1 MYRGNMAVRGWCR
14 GPMWSSHFFLGIT
27 CARLRA
33 RDYLP
38 RRLHAVSI
46 LRRMPQAVRLQ
57 VHASESTLSWP
68 VAGSSKSRR
77 TGIIYTQTPMNQLR
91 FRTRLVLIL
100 SLFAIIPALLL
111 TLLWSGT
118 VSTALKF
125 VSGRPA
131 WDSVAASG
139 EKAIAA
145 ARRASLTAS
154 QRRAIDEHERE
165 LRSSVEQARRYSFL
179 AARTVRVIAIAGVL
193 ALLVLTGAASR
204 VAGHLSRQLSRP
216 LDELVRWTEL
226 IGHGESLPPP
236 PERTVVSSSP
246 RKNGEGGP
254 TIEVTTSRVR
264 GAPEFE
270 TLRRSMREMV
280 SELEHGRRQAV
291 EAERL
296 HAFRESARRVAH
308 EIKNPLTPI
317 RFALAR
323 LRGQAPQS
331 LQDDVDVITMES
343 ERLDRMAR
351 SFAEFGKLPEG
362 PPSEV
367 DMGELVRYTARS
379 CVPPGIALDLQ
390 IDENLPRVYGNNGA
404 LAGALSNVLL
414 NAVDASGQNGRIT
427 VKASVAKF
435 GGRDAVR
442 ISVTDEGK
450 GIAAETLGTIW
461 EPYVTNKPGGT
472 GLGLAIARQA
482 IWAHDGTVNA
492 TSTLGKGTEIQFTIP
507 ANGAGA
513 ERTN

>member
-1 MYRGNMAVRGWCR
+1 
-14 GPMWSSHFFLGIT
+14 
-27 CARLRA
+27 
-33 RDYLP
+33 
-38 RRLHAVSI
+38 
-46 LRRMPQAVRLQ
+46 
-57 VHASESTLSWP
+57 
-68 VAGSSKSRR
+68 
-77 TGIIYTQTPMNQLR
+77 
-91 FRTRLVLIL
+91 
-100 SLFAIIPALLL
+100 
-111 TLLWSGT
+111 LWSGT
-118 VSTALKF
+118 VSTALPF
-125 VSGRPA
+125 VTGRPA

-145 ARRASLTAS
+145 AREAPLTRS
-154 QRRAIDEHERE
+154 QRRAIDAHERE
-165 LRSSVEQARRYSFL
+165 LRISVEQARRYSFL
-179 AARTVRVIAIAGVL
+179 AGRTVRIIAIAGVL
-193 ALLVLTGAASR
+193 ALLILTGAASR

-226 IGHGESLPPP
+226 IGHGEPLPPP
-236 PERTVVSSSP
+236 PAQAAVSGG
-246 RKNGEGGP
+246 RVNGDNGA

-280 SELEHGRRQAV
+280 SELEHGRRHAV

-323 LRGQAPQS
+323 LRGQAPQA
-331 LQDDVDVITMES
+331 LQEDVDVITMES
-343 ERLDRMAR
+343 ERLDRMAK
-351 SFAEFGKLPEG
+351 SFAEFGRLPDG

-379 CVPPGIALDLQ
+379 SVPSGIALDLE
-390 IDENLPRVYGNNGA
+390 IDENLPRVYGHNGA

-414 NAVDASGQNGRIT
+414 NAVDASEDNGRIT
-427 VKASVAKF
+427 VKAHAAKL

-442 ISVTDEGK
+442 ISVADNGK
-450 GIAAETLGTIW
+450 GIASEDLGTIW

-482 IWAHDGTVNA
+482 VWAHDGTVNA
-492 TSTLGKGTEIQFTIP
+492 TSTLGRGTEIQFTIP
-507 ANGAGA
+507 VNGGSAG
-513 ERTN
+513 RTT

>member
-1 MYRGNMAVRGWCR
+1 
-14 GPMWSSHFFLGIT
+14 
-27 CARLRA
+27 
-33 RDYLP
+33 
-38 RRLHAVSI
+38 
-46 LRRMPQAVRLQ
+46 
-57 VHASESTLSWP
+57 
-68 VAGSSKSRR
+68 
-77 TGIIYTQTPMNQLR
+77 MNQLR

-100 SLFAIIPALLL
+100 SLFAIVPALLL

-118 VSTALKF
+118 VSTALPF
-125 VSGRPA
+125 VTERSA

-145 ARRASLTAS
+145 AREAPLTAS
-154 QRRAIDEHERE
+154 QRRAVDAHERE
-165 LRSSVEQARRYSFL
+165 LRLSVEQARRYSFL

-193 ALLVLTGAASR
+193 ALLVLTGVASR

-226 IGHGESLPPP
+226 IGHGEQLPPP
-236 PERTVVSSSP
+236 PEPTLVPSAP
-246 RKNGEGGP
+246 HNGDDGT

-280 SELEHGRRQAV
+280 SELAHGRRQAI

-323 LRGQAPQS
+323 LRGHAPAP
-331 LQDDVDVITMES
+331 LQEDVDVIATES
-343 ERLDRMAR
+343 DRLDRMAR
-351 SFAEFGKLPEG
+351 SFAEFGRLPDG
-362 PPSEV
+362 PAAEV
-367 DMGELVRYTARS
+367 DIGELVRYTARS
-379 CVPPGIALDLQ
+379 CVPPNVGLDLQ
-390 IDENLPRVYGNNGA
+390 IDDDLPRVHGHNGA

-414 NAVDASGQNGRIT
+414 NAVDASTDGGRIT
-427 VKASVAKF
+427 VKANQVRMA
-435 GGRDAVR
+435 GRDAVR
-442 ISVTDEGK
+442 ISVADTGR
-450 GIAAETLGTIW
+450 GIAAENLERIW

-482 IWAHDGTVNA
+482 VWAHDGTVNA
-492 TSTLGKGTEIQFTIP
+492 TSTLGKGTEIQLTIP
-507 ANGAGA
+507 ADGGSAVM
-513 ERTN
+513 ES

>member
-1 MYRGNMAVRGWCR
+1 
-14 GPMWSSHFFLGIT
+14 
-27 CARLRA
+27 
-33 RDYLP
+33 
-38 RRLHAVSI
+38 
-46 LRRMPQAVRLQ
+46 
-57 VHASESTLSWP
+57 
-68 VAGSSKSRR
+68 
-77 TGIIYTQTPMNQLR
+77 MNQLR
-91 FRTRLVLIL
+91 FRSRLVLIL
-100 SLFAIIPALLL
+100 SLFAIVPALLL

-118 VSTALKF
+118 VSTALPF
-125 VSGRPA
+125 VTGRSA

-145 ARRASLTAS
+145 ARQAPLTAS
-154 QRRAIDEHERE
+154 QRRAIDAHERE
-165 LRSSVEQARRYSFL
+165 LRLSVEQARRYSFL
-179 AARTVRVIAIAGVL
+179 ATRTVRVIAIAGVL

-226 IGHGESLPPP
+226 IGHGEPLPPP
-236 PERTVVSSSP
+236 PEPKAIPSA
-246 RKNGEGGP
+246 RKNGDDGT

-323 LRGQAPQS
+323 LRGQAPRE
-331 LQDDVDVITMES
+331 LQEDVGVIAVES
-343 ERLDRMAR
+343 DRLDRMAR
-351 SFAEFGKLPEG
+351 SFAEFGRLPEG
-362 PPSEV
+362 PPAEI
-367 DMGELVRYTARS
+367 DMGELIRYTARS
-379 CVPPGIALDLQ
+379 CVPPTIALDLQ
-390 IDENLPRVYGNNGA
+390 IDDNLPRVHGHNGA

-414 NAVDASGQNGRIT
+414 NAVDASAENGRIT
-427 VKASVAKF
+427 VSARAVSAN
-435 GGRDAVR
+435 GQTAVR
-442 ISVTDEGK
+442 ISVADNGK
-450 GIAAETLGTIW
+450 GIAPEKLETIW

-482 IWAHDGTVNA
+482 VWAHDGTVNA
-492 TSTLGKGTEIQFTIP
+492 TSTLGKGTEIQLTIP
-507 ANGAGA
+507 ADGVDA
-513 ERTN
+513 ERKS

>member
-1 MYRGNMAVRGWCR
+1 
-14 GPMWSSHFFLGIT
+14 
-27 CARLRA
+27 
-33 RDYLP
+33 
-38 RRLHAVSI
+38 
-46 LRRMPQAVRLQ
+46 
-57 VHASESTLSWP
+57 
-68 VAGSSKSRR
+68 
-77 TGIIYTQTPMNQLR
+77 MNQLR

-100 SLFAIIPALLL
+100 SLFAIVPALLL

-118 VSTALKF
+118 VSTALPF
-125 VSGRPA
+125 VTGRSA

-145 ARRASLTAS
+145 ARQAPLTLS
-154 QRRAIDEHERE
+154 QRRAIDAHERE

-179 AARTVRVIAIAGVL
+179 AGRTVRVIAIAGIL
-193 ALLVLTGAASR
+193 ALLVLTGIASR

-236 PERTVVSSSP
+236 QVPTVVTP
-246 RKNGEGGP
+246 RANGDEDGGT
-254 TIEVTTSRVR
+254 TIAVTTSRVR

-280 SELEHGRRQAV
+280 SELAHGRRQAI

-323 LRGQAPQS
+323 LRGHAPQP
-331 LQDDVDVITMES
+331 LQEDVDVIEIES
-343 ERLDRMAR
+343 NRLDRMAR
-351 SFAEFGKLPEG
+351 SFAEFGRLPEG
-362 PPSEV
+362 PAAEI

-379 CVPPGIALDLQ
+379 CVPPSVDLNLD
-390 IDENLPRVYGNNGA
+390 IDADLPRIYGHNGA

-414 NAVDASGQNGRIT
+414 NAVDASAAGGRIT
-427 VKASVAKF
+427 VKASEVSLS
-435 GGRDAVR
+435 GRPAVR
-442 ISVTDEGK
+442 ISVADTGK
-450 GIAAETLGTIW
+450 GIAPESLEQIW

-482 IWAHDGTVNA
+482 VWAHDGTVNA
-492 TSTLGKGTEIQFTIP
+492 TSTLGRGTEIQLTIP
-507 ANGAGA
+507 ADGVNAVGKI
-513 ERTN
+513 

>member
-1 MYRGNMAVRGWCR
+1 
-14 GPMWSSHFFLGIT
+14 
-27 CARLRA
+27 
-33 RDYLP
+33 
-38 RRLHAVSI
+38 
-46 LRRMPQAVRLQ
+46 
-57 VHASESTLSWP
+57 
-68 VAGSSKSRR
+68 
-77 TGIIYTQTPMNQLR
+77 MNQLR

-100 SLFAIIPALLL
+100 SLFAIVPALVL

-118 VSTALKF
+118 VSTALPF
-125 VSGRPA
+125 VTGRSA

-145 ARRASLTAS
+145 ARQAPLTAS
-154 QRRAIDEHERE
+154 QRRAIDAHEHE
-165 LRSSVEQARRYSFL
+165 LRTSVEQARRYSFL

-236 PERTVVSSSP
+236 PEPKVVSTTQ
-246 RKNGEGGP
+246 KNGDGGG

-280 SELEHGRRQAV
+280 SELAHGRQQAI

-296 HAFRESARRVAH
+296 HAFRETARRVAH

-323 LRGQAPQS
+323 LRGHAPAQ
-331 LQDDVDVITMES
+331 LQEDVDVIEIES
-343 ERLDRMAR
+343 ERLDRMAK
-351 SFAEFGKLPEG
+351 SFADFGKLPEG
-362 PPSEV
+362 PPAEI
-367 DMGELVRYTARS
+367 DMSELVRYAARS
-379 CVPPGIALDLQ
+379 CVPPSVALDLE
-390 IDENLPRVYGNNGA
+390 IDENLPRVHGHNGA

-414 NAVDASGQNGRIT
+414 NAVDASATGGRIR
-427 VKASVAKF
+427 VKATEVSM
-435 GGRDAVR
+435 GGRAAVR
-442 ISVTDEGK
+442 ISVADTGK
-450 GIAAETLGTIW
+450 GIAPDNLDRIW

-472 GLGLAIARQA
+472 GLGLSIARQA
-482 IWAHDGTVNA
+482 VWAHDGTVNA
-492 TSTLGKGTEIQFTIP
+492 TSTLGKGTEIQLTIP
-507 ANGAGA
+507 ADGGNAVR
-513 ERTN
+513 ET

>member
-1 MYRGNMAVRGWCR
+1 
-14 GPMWSSHFFLGIT
+14 
-27 CARLRA
+27 
-33 RDYLP
+33 
-38 RRLHAVSI
+38 
-46 LRRMPQAVRLQ
+46 
-57 VHASESTLSWP
+57 
-68 VAGSSKSRR
+68 
-77 TGIIYTQTPMNQLR
+77 MNQLR

-100 SLFAIIPALLL
+100 SLFAIVPALVL
-111 TLLWSGT
+111 TLLWGGT
-118 VSTALKF
+118 VSTALPF
-125 VSGRPA
+125 VTGRPA

-145 ARRASLTAS
+145 ARQAPLTAS
-154 QRRAIDEHERE
+154 QRRAVDAHERE
-165 LRSSVEQARRYSFL
+165 LRTSVEQARRYSFL
-179 AARTVRVIAIAGVL
+179 AARTVRVIAIAGLL

-216 LDELVRWTEL
+216 LDELVRWTEI
-226 IGHGESLPPP
+226 IGHGEPLPPP
-236 PERTVVSSSP
+236 PDRTVVS
-246 RKNGEGGP
+246 RGAHRNGDDGT
-254 TIEVTTSRVR
+254 TIEVTTSRVK

-323 LRGQAPQS
+323 LRGHVSAG
-331 LQDDVDVITMES
+331 LEEDVDVIAVES

-379 CVPPGIALDLQ
+379 SVPPGIALDLQ
-390 IDENLPRVYGNNGA
+390 IDDNLPRLYGHNGA

-414 NAVDASGQNGRIT
+414 NAVDATEQHGRIV
-427 VKASVAKF
+427 VKATLVKV

-442 ISVTDEGK
+442 ISVADDGK
-450 GIAAETLGTIW
+450 GIAPENLETIW

-482 IWAHDGTVNA
+482 VWAHDGTVNA

-507 ANGAGA
+507 ANGLTAV
-513 ERTN
+513 RTD

>member
-1 MYRGNMAVRGWCR
+1 
-14 GPMWSSHFFLGIT
+14 
-27 CARLRA
+27 
-33 RDYLP
+33 
-38 RRLHAVSI
+38 
-46 LRRMPQAVRLQ
+46 
-57 VHASESTLSWP
+57 
-68 VAGSSKSRR
+68 
-77 TGIIYTQTPMNQLR
+77 MNQLR

-100 SLFAIIPALLL
+100 SLFAIVPALVL
-111 TLLWSGT
+111 TLLWGGT
-118 VSTALKF
+118 VSSALPF
-125 VSGRPA
+125 VTGRPA

-145 ARRASLTAS
+145 ARQAPLTAS
-154 QRRAIDEHERE
+154 QRRAIDAHERE
-165 LRSSVEQARRYSFL
+165 LRTSVEQARRYSFL
-179 AARTVRVIAIAGVL
+179 ATRTVRVIAIAGIL

-236 PERTVVSSSP
+236 PQRTIVSNV
-246 RKNGEGGP
+246 RKNGDADGV
-254 TIEVTTSRVR
+254 TIEVTQSRVR

-323 LRGQAPQS
+323 LRGQAPQA
-331 LQDDVDVITMES
+331 LQEDVDVIEMES
-343 ERLDRMAR
+343 QRLDRMAR
-351 SFAEFGKLPEG
+351 SFAEFGRLPEG

-390 IDENLPRVYGNNGA
+390 IDENLPRVYGHNGA

-414 NAVDASGQNGRIT
+414 NAVDASGQSGRIT
-427 VKASVAKF
+427 VKAAGAKI

-442 ISVTDEGK
+442 ISVADDGK
-450 GIAAETLGTIW
+450 GIAAENLETIW

-482 IWAHDGTVNA
+482 VWAHDGTVTA

-507 ANGAGA
+507 ANGASA
-513 ERTN
+513 ERID

>member
-1 MYRGNMAVRGWCR
+1 
-14 GPMWSSHFFLGIT
+14 
-27 CARLRA
+27 
-33 RDYLP
+33 
-38 RRLHAVSI
+38 
-46 LRRMPQAVRLQ
+46 
-57 VHASESTLSWP
+57 
-68 VAGSSKSRR
+68 
-77 TGIIYTQTPMNQLR
+77 MNQLR

-100 SLFAIIPALLL
+100 SLFAIVPALLL

-118 VSTALKF
+118 VSTALPF
-125 VSGRPA
+125 VTGGSA

-145 ARRASLTAS
+145 ARQAPLTGP
-154 QRRAIDEHERE
+154 QRRAIDTHERE
-165 LRSSVEQARRYSFL
+165 LRVSVEQARRYSFL
-179 AARTVRVIAIAGVL
+179 AGRTVRVIAIAGVV
-193 ALLVLTGAASR
+193 ALLILTGAASR

-226 IGHGESLPPP
+226 IGHGEPLPPP
-236 PERTVVSSSP
+236 PERTIVSRARS
-246 RKNGEGGP
+246 NGDAEGGT

-280 SELEHGRRQAV
+280 SELEHGRQQAV

-323 LRGQAPQS
+323 LRGHAPAD
-331 LQDDVDVITMES
+331 LQEDVDVIAMES
-343 ERLDRMAR
+343 ERLDRMAK
-351 SFAEFGKLPEG
+351 SFAEFGRLPEG

-367 DMGELVRYTARS
+367 DVGELVRYTARS
-379 CVPPGIALDLQ
+379 CVPPGIALELQ
-390 IDENLPRVYGNNGA
+390 IDENLPRVFGNNGA

-414 NAVDASGQNGRIT
+414 NAVDASGEKGRIT
-427 VKASVAKF
+427 VSAQSARL

-442 ISVTDEGK
+442 ISVADNGK
-450 GIAAETLGTIW
+450 GIAPEGLEKIW
-461 EPYVTNKPGGT
+461 EPYVTNKLGGT

-482 IWAHDGTVNA
+482 VWAHDGTVNA
-492 TSTLGKGTEIQFTIP
+492 TSALGKGTEIQFTIP
-507 ANGAGA
+507 ANGASA
-513 ERTN
+513 VRTD

>member
-1 MYRGNMAVRGWCR
+1 
-14 GPMWSSHFFLGIT
+14 
-27 CARLRA
+27 
-33 RDYLP
+33 
-38 RRLHAVSI
+38 
-46 LRRMPQAVRLQ
+46 
-57 VHASESTLSWP
+57 
-68 VAGSSKSRR
+68 
-77 TGIIYTQTPMNQLR
+77 MNQLR

-100 SLFAIIPALLL
+100 SLFAIVPALVL
-111 TLLWSGT
+111 TLLWGGT
-118 VSTALKF
+118 VSTALPF
-125 VSGRPA
+125 VTGRPA

-145 ARRASLTAS
+145 ARQAGLTPS
-154 QRRAIDEHERE
+154 QRRAIDAHERE
-165 LRSSVEQARRYSFL
+165 LRTSVEQARRYSFL
-179 AARTVRVIAIAGVL
+179 AGRTVRVIAIAGIL

-236 PERTVVSSSP
+236 PQRTILSSAQ
-246 RKNGEGGP
+246 KNGDVDGA

-323 LRGQAPQS
+323 LRGQAPQA
-331 LQDDVDVITMES
+331 LQEDVDVIEMES
-343 ERLDRMAR
+343 QRLDRMAR
-351 SFAEFGKLPEG
+351 SFAEFGRLPEG

-390 IDENLPRVYGNNGA
+390 IDENLPRVYGHNGA

-427 VKASVAKF
+427 VKAGGVRL

-442 ISVTDEGK
+442 ISVADDGK
-450 GIAAETLGTIW
+450 GIAAENLETIW

-482 IWAHDGTVNA
+482 VWAHDGTVNA

-507 ANGAGA
+507 ANGGSA
-513 ERTN
+513 ERID

>member
-1 MYRGNMAVRGWCR
+1 
-14 GPMWSSHFFLGIT
+14 
-27 CARLRA
+27 
-33 RDYLP
+33 
-38 RRLHAVSI
+38 
-46 LRRMPQAVRLQ
+46 
-57 VHASESTLSWP
+57 
-68 VAGSSKSRR
+68 
-77 TGIIYTQTPMNQLR
+77 MNQLR

-100 SLFAIIPALLL
+100 SLFAIVPALVL

-118 VSTALKF
+118 VSTALPF
-125 VSGRPA
+125 VTGRPA

-145 ARRASLTAS
+145 ARQAPLTTS
-154 QRRAIDEHERE
+154 QRRAIDAHERE
-165 LRSSVEQARRYSFL
+165 LRVSVEQARRYTFL
-179 AARTVRVIAIAGVL
+179 AGRTARVIAVAGVL
-193 ALLVLTGAASR
+193 ALLILTGAASR

-236 PERTVVSSSP
+236 PEPTLVS
-246 RKNGEGGP
+246 RAHRNGDDGGT
-254 TIEVTTSRVR
+254 TIEVTTSRVK

-323 LRGQAPQS
+323 LRGQAPES
-331 LQDDVDVITMES
+331 LQEDVDVIAMES

-351 SFAEFGKLPEG
+351 SFAEFGRLPEG

-367 DMGELVRYTARS
+367 DVGELVRYTARS
-379 CVPPGIALDLQ
+379 SVPPGIALDLR
-390 IDENLPRVYGNNGA
+390 IDENLPRVFGHNGA

-414 NAVDASGQNGRIT
+414 NAVDASGEKGRIT
-427 VKASVAKF
+427 VSAHAVKMA
-435 GGRDAVR
+435 GRDAVR
-442 ISVTDEGK
+442 ISVADNGK
-450 GIAAETLGTIW
+450 GIAPGSLETIW

-482 IWAHDGTVNA
+482 VWAHDGTVTA
-492 TSTLGKGTEIQFTIP
+492 TSTLGEGTEIQFTIP
-507 ANGAGA
+507 ANGARA
-513 ERTN
+513 ERIN

>member
-1 MYRGNMAVRGWCR
+1 
-14 GPMWSSHFFLGIT
+14 
-27 CARLRA
+27 
-33 RDYLP
+33 
-38 RRLHAVSI
+38 
-46 LRRMPQAVRLQ
+46 
-57 VHASESTLSWP
+57 
-68 VAGSSKSRR
+68 
-77 TGIIYTQTPMNQLR
+77 MNQLR

-100 SLFAIIPALLL
+100 SLFAIVPALLL

-118 VSTALKF
+118 VSTALPF
-125 VSGRPA
+125 VTGRSA

-145 ARRASLTAS
+145 ARQAPLTGA
-154 QRRAIDEHERE
+154 QRRAIDAHERE
-165 LRSSVEQARRYSFL
+165 LRLSVEQARRYSFL
-179 AARTVRVIAIAGVL
+179 AARTVRVIAIAGIL

-226 IGHGESLPPP
+226 IGHGEPLPPP
-236 PERTVVSSSP
+236 PEPTISAGA
-246 RKNGEGGP
+246 KNGDDGT
-254 TIEVTTSRVR
+254 TIQVTTSRVR

-280 SELEHGRRQAV
+280 SELEHGRQQAV

-323 LRGQAPQS
+323 LRGQAPAA
-331 LQDDVDVITMES
+331 LQEDVGVIAMES
-343 ERLDRMAR
+343 DRLDRMAR
-351 SFAEFGKLPEG
+351 SFAEFGRLPDG
-362 PPSEV
+362 PPSEI

-379 CVPPGIALDLQ
+379 SVPPGIALDLQ
-390 IDENLPRVYGNNGA
+390 IDENLPRVHGHNGA

-414 NAVDASGQNGRIT
+414 NAVDASRENGRIT
-427 VKASVAKF
+427 VGARAARL

-442 ISVTDEGK
+442 IWVADDGK
-450 GIAAETLGTIW
+450 GIAAEKLETIW

-482 IWAHDGTVNA
+482 VWAHDGTVNA

-507 ANGAGA
+507 ANGVDA
-513 ERTN
+513 ERKT

>member
-1 MYRGNMAVRGWCR
+1 
-14 GPMWSSHFFLGIT
+14 
-27 CARLRA
+27 
-33 RDYLP
+33 
-38 RRLHAVSI
+38 
-46 LRRMPQAVRLQ
+46 
-57 VHASESTLSWP
+57 
-68 VAGSSKSRR
+68 
-77 TGIIYTQTPMNQLR
+77 MNQLR

-100 SLFAIIPALLL
+100 SLFAIVPALLL

-118 VSTALKF
+118 VSTALPL
-125 VSGRPA
+125 VTGRSA

-145 ARRASLTAS
+145 ARQGPLTAS
-154 QRRAIDEHERE
+154 QRRAIDAHERE
-165 LRSSVEQARRYSFL
+165 LRLSVEQARRYSFL
-179 AARTVRVIAIAGVL
+179 AARTVRVIAVGGIL
-193 ALLVLTGAASR
+193 ALLVLTGVASR

-226 IGHGESLPPP
+226 IGHGEPLPPK
-236 PERTVVSSSP
+236 PEPTMVTT
-246 RKNGEGGP
+246 RKNGAGGDDAT
-254 TIEVTTSRVR
+254 TINVTTSRVR

-323 LRGQAPQS
+323 LRGHAAPE
-331 LQDDVDVITMES
+331 LQEDVTVIAMES
-343 ERLDRMAR
+343 DRLDRMAR
-351 SFAEFGKLPEG
+351 SFAEFGRLPEG
-362 PPSEV
+362 PAAEI

-379 CVPPGIALDLQ
+379 CVPSTIALDLQ
-390 IDENLPRVYGNNGA
+390 IDENLPRVHGHNGA

-414 NAVDASGQNGRIT
+414 NAVDASGDSGRIT
-427 VKASVAKF
+427 VRASTVTLD
-435 GGRDAVR
+435 GHRAVR
-442 ISVTDEGK
+442 ISVADNGK
-450 GIAAETLGTIW
+450 GIATEKLETIW

-482 IWAHDGTVNA
+482 VWAHDGTVNA
-492 TSTLGKGTEIQFTIP
+492 TSTLGKGTEIQLTIP
-507 ANGAGA
+507 ANGVDAA
-513 ERTN
+513 KES

>member
-1 MYRGNMAVRGWCR
+1 
-14 GPMWSSHFFLGIT
+14 
-27 CARLRA
+27 
-33 RDYLP
+33 
-38 RRLHAVSI
+38 
-46 LRRMPQAVRLQ
+46 
-57 VHASESTLSWP
+57 
-68 VAGSSKSRR
+68 
-77 TGIIYTQTPMNQLR
+77 MNQLR

-100 SLFAIIPALLL
+100 SLFAIVPALVL

-118 VSTALKF
+118 VSTVLPF
-125 VSGRPA
+125 VTGRSA

-145 ARRASLTAS
+145 ARQAPLTAS
-154 QRRAIDEHERE
+154 QRRAIDSHERE
-165 LRSSVEQARRYSFL
+165 LRLSVEQARRYSFL
-179 AARTVRVIAIAGVL
+179 ATRTVRVIAIAGVL

-236 PERTVVSSSP
+236 PEPTIVSSP
-246 RKNGEGGP
+246 RKNGEFGT

-323 LRGQAPQS
+323 LRGQAPDA

-343 ERLDRMAR
+343 DRLERMAR

-390 IDENLPRVYGNNGA
+390 IDENLPRIYGNNGA

-414 NAVDASGQNGRIT
+414 NAVDASPGNGRIT
-427 VKASVAKF
+427 VSVRRAKM
-435 GGRDAVR
+435 GGREAVR
-442 ISVTDEGK
+442 ISVADNGK
-450 GIAAETLGTIW
+450 GIAPESLGTIW

-492 TSTLGKGTEIQFTIP
+492 TSTLGKGTEIQLTIP
-507 ANGAGA
+507 ADGIDA
-513 ERTN
+513 ERKS